1 MAHSILL
8 LWCIASTV
16 ASQAFIPAARVMRD
30 ISDTTQPAE
39 LTTTESPT
47 DEEKATTIEET
58 LTTFFDAEKDLRIRA
73 RKVEESRFLDS
84 FRSEAR
90 RDEARRAARTTA
102 EDPRIRA
109 TTEETKSTT
118 EGVQANETE
127 SAEDTLD
134 KSLMQNLLEF
144 MEAEYKCR
152 QEVTRLLTEET
163 TRMKEILEEFDAKEE
178 TRTLAHTE
186 EENRKFFMYLRQKEQ
201 MEDFSRA
208 KKEAAKRADIEEYER
223 NAQANYTSEEDREVQ
238 VAVGAWKVKMAFAE
252 AARMEEAVLD
262 FQEKMQE
269 QIHASIIE
277 EGMKWEIHQ
286 QLRAV
291 LSDILQHQT
300 AKRIAE
306 KDEGNALTMS
316 TTAVEQTAM

>member
-16 ASQAFIPAARVMRD
+16 ASQVFIPAARRD

-73 RKVEESRFLDS
+73 RKVEESRFLDFLDDS
-84 FRSEAR
+84 FRI
-90 RDEARRAARTTA
+90 DEARRAARTTG

-109 TTEETKSTT
+109 TAEETKSTT

-127 SAEDTLD
+127 SAEDTLG
-134 KSLMQNLLEF
+134 KSLMQNLLEI

-152 QEVTRLLTEET
+152 KEVTRLLTEET
-163 TRMKEILEEFDAKEE
+163 TRMKEILAEFDAKEE
-178 TRTLAHTE
+178 TRTLAHME
-186 EENRKFFMYLRQKEQ
+186 EENRKYAMYLRQKER
-201 MEDFSRA
+201 MKDFSRA

-223 NAQANYTSEEDREVQ
+223 NTQANYTGEEDREVQ

-252 AARMEEAVLD
+252 AARMEEAVVD
-262 FQEKMQE
+262 FEEKMQE
-269 QIHASIIE
+269 RIQASQIE
-277 EGMKWEIHQ
+277 EDMKWEIHQ
-286 QLRAV
+286 QLQAV
-291 LSDILQHQT
+291 LSNILQQQA
-300 AKRIAE
+300 AKRLTE
-306 KDEGNALTMS
+306 KDEGNAPTMS
-316 TTAVEQTAM
+316 TTAVEETQTAM

>member
-1 MAHSILL
+1 MARSILL

-16 ASQAFIPAARVMRD
+16 ASQAFIPAARRD

-109 TTEETKSTT
+109 TAEETKSTT

-134 KSLMQNLLEF
+134 KSLMQNLLEI
-144 MEAEYKCR
+144 MEAES
-152 QEVTRLLTEET
+152 
-163 TRMKEILEEFDAKEE
+163 EIY
-178 TRTLAHTE
+178 T
-186 EENRKFFMYLRQKEQ
+186 NNQ
-201 MEDFSRA
+201 SIG
-208 KKEAAKRADIEEYER
+208 AKRPFSFIEE
-223 NAQANYTSEEDREVQ
+223 VP
-238 VAVGAWKVKMAFAE
+238 
-252 AARMEEAVLD
+252 
-262 FQEKMQE
+262 
-269 QIHASIIE
+269 
-277 EGMKWEIHQ
+277 
-286 QLRAV
+286 
-291 LSDILQHQT
+291 
-300 AKRIAE
+300 
-306 KDEGNALTMS
+306 
-316 TTAVEQTAM
+316 